1 MPCNNGQASD
11 EAGSGHRMADHRPRG
26 GGRIVLDAVQGIAR
40 PLLCEPA
47 RGVHL
52 DLAGAL
58 GDGLRFDRA
67 RLFGA
72 RLVRPDRASSA
83 WPEDRLAVRRAH
95 LLRHLRHRPQH
106 RRLGFLRRGHPLP
119 RLFDPGP
126 QRGGGRALGRL
137 LLLHLRP
144 RRRHARRPAAHVLR
158 PDLDRT
164 VRGRAGLG
172 RTDGRRWSCSPRR
185 ASTGSARSCISRRS
199 GSPDSP

>member
-26 GGRIVLDAVQGIAR
+26 GGRIVLDAVQGVAR

-52 DLAGAL
+52 DLADAL

-72 RLVRPDRASSA
+72 RLVRPDRASSP
-83 WPEDRLAVRRAH
+83 WPADKLAVRRAH

-106 RRLGFLRRGHPLP
+106 RRLGLLRRGHPLP

-126 QRGGGRALGRL
+126 QHGRGRARGGL

-144 RRRHARRPAAHVLR
+144 WRRHARRPPAHVSPR
-158 PDLDRT
+158 PRRT

-172 RTDGRRWSCSPRR
+172 RTNRRR
-185 ASTGSARSCISRRS
+185 GSARRAVPLWARLAPAFPVVPAR
-199 GSPDSP
+199 PDSP